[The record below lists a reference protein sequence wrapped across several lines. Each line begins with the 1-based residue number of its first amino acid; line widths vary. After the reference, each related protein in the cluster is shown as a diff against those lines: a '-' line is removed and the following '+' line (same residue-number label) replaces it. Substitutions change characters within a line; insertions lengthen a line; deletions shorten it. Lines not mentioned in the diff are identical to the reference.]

1 MFNKSKLVNILGI
14 NFLSITNKQFVDQL
28 KTDSN
33 LHLNRFVVTA
43 NPEIVLAARKDK
55 EYANIINS
63 ADYVVADGIGIIKGA
78 KILKKPLPERV
89 TGYDTMLSLLS
100 WANQEHKK
108 ISKMEKIN
116 IKTFKEPD
124 SVVLKEETI
133 KMTTDVP
140 KLAYTIKLSCNNF
153 SIEKRKLN
161 IYLYILFSILFDDSS
176 KFNEIAKNNN
186 IITNSVYV
194 NILNCDTHILVSL
207 LNETFKYKELIN
219 MIKEEL
225 KDIKISEK
233 DLERKKRVLIS
244 NEIFSYENVE
254 IVNEMIIDNIIFDNS
269 VEENIVDIINSLNI
283 EEMTEIIDN
292 IDFNN
297 VSTIILKSD
306 KE

>member
-108 ISKMEKIN
+108 IYFLGAKPEVAQTLSSKIKETYPGIHIAGIN
-116 IKTFKEPD
+116 DGYFKDD
-124 SVVLKEETI
+124 SYIVETI
-133 KMTTDVP
+133 KNSNPDIIFVALGFPKQEFFINEHRHISDSIWMGVGGSFDVLAGYSKHAPIFWQKHHLEWFYRLLQEPQRIIRMMALP
-140 KLAYTIKLSCNNF
+140 KYMLL
-153 SIEKRKLN
+153 
-161 IYLYILFSILFDDSS
+161 IY
-176 KFNEIAKNNN
+176 
-186 IITNSVYV
+186 
-194 NILNCDTHILVSL
+194 
-207 LNETFKYKELIN
+207 
-219 MIKEEL
+219 
-225 KDIKISEK
+225 
-233 DLERKKRVLIS
+233 RKK
-244 NEIFSYENVE
+244 F
-254 IVNEMIIDNIIFDNS
+254 
-269 VEENIVDIINSLNI
+269 
-283 EEMTEIIDN
+283 
-292 IDFNN
+292 
-297 VSTIILKSD
+297 LK
-306 KE
+306 K